1 MYFEVLCNQL
11 FLLLTVNG
19 VLGEV
24 IPACVRIRQLSEA
37 ATRGAL
43 SKQVLLNISQISKES
58 THAGVSF

>member
-37 ATRGAL
+37 ATGGAL
-43 SKQVLLNISQISKES
+43 
-58 THAGVSF
+58 